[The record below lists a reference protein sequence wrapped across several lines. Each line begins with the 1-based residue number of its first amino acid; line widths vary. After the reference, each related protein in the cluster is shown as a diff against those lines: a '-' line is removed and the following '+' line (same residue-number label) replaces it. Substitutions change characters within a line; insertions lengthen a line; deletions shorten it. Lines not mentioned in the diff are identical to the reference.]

1 MIVRDQLVKFLNDE
15 LQVDK
20 IRDYCPNGLQVEG
33 KVEIRRII
41 TGVTASQ
48 ALLEAAIS
56 ANADAILVH
65 HGYFWKDEAAQITGI
80 KKKRLQA
87 LLANDINLLA
97 YHLPLD
103 AHKTLGNN
111 AQLGALL
118 GVEGI
123 TAVAGVEPAGVLMQG
138 QFKQSTPLLALKQQL
153 QQLLGRDVLVSDA
166 GIGAVTTLAWC
177 TGGGQGYI
185 EQAASA
191 GAQLFISGEVSEKTI
206 HLSRELGIHFIAAG
220 HHATERY
227 GVKALGEY
235 IAQQFDV
242 DVEFIDIDNPA

>member
-1 MIVRDQLVKFLNDE
+1 MVRDQLVKFLNDE